1 MTWLWIAVGVVVGIV
16 VGVTIVHW
24 AILRAYWK

>member
-1 MTWLWIAVGVVVGIV
+1 MTWLWIALGVVVGLII
-16 VGVTIVHW
+16 GVTVVHW